1 MHSYTWCSIG
11 SLVMLFVH
19 VICCEFL
26 NAGMLTGINYG
37 TEWNGMSSGIVAH
50 VDFNMG
56 IGPALWTAAI
66 TVLLIYPM
74 DASRVNLTLYSP

>member
-1 MHSYTWCSIG
+1 
-11 SLVMLFVH
+11 MLFMH
-19 VICCEFL
+19 AICCEFL
-26 NAGMLTGINYG
+26 NAGMLTDKDYG

-56 IGPALWTAAI
+56 IRPALWTAAI
-66 TVLLIYPM
+66 TVLLLIYTM